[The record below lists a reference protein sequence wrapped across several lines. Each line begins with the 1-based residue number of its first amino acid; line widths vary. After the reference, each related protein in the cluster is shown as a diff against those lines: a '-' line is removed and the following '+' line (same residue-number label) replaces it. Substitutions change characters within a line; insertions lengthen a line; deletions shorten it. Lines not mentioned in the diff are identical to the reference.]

1 MVTANAPVTSA
12 ATPAAIPAPVETV
25 ESLGDKSFDA
35 ATAAQGLPT
44 QEQVAGATDDRPRD
58 PATGRFLPK
67 EEAATQ
73 TPEASVTPA
82 PIAPVT
88 PPVEPVRLE
97 QTPEWR
103 KAQAAYDRQI
113 AQLRAERDQER
124 QQRENFTAQQ
134 ALNAEI
140 ARGEAQLK
148 ADLIEREG
156 LPAELA
162 EKLVA
167 RQTAL
172 YRQEQA
178 VAARDAQL
186 LSHAKTQ
193 AAYIAA
199 QKFGLPD
206 ATTLLNYNFNSPAEL
221 ERAAQQLSAGVK
233 ESARVKALEAEV
245 ATLKQARVP
254 NGTDPSQKLDNGV
267 TMPGMGMSDQE
278 KLRRAA
284 DGTLDLS
291 IQETENILFKMGMS
305 PLR

>member
-35 ATAAQGLPT
+35 VAAAQGLPA
-44 QEQVAGATDDRPRD
+44 QEQVAGATDERPRD

-67 EEAATQ
+67 EEAATE

-82 PIAPVT
+82 PITPVT
-88 PPVEPVRLE
+88 PPAPRIEDSP
-97 QTPEWR
+97 QW
-103 KAQAAYDRQI
+103 KAMQAAKDREV
-113 AQLRAERDQER
+113 AQVRAELARER
-124 QQRENFTAQQ
+124 QQREQFTAQQ

-148 ADLIEREG
+148 ADLIERDG

-193 AAYIAA
+193 AAHIAA
-199 QKFGLPD
+199 QKYGLPD
-206 ATTLLNYNFNSPAEL
+206 ATMLLNFNFNSPAEL
-221 ERAAQQLSAGVK
+221 ERAAEQLSSGVK
-233 ESARVKALEAEV
+233 QAAEVKALKDEI
-245 ATLKQARVP
+245 ATLKQQRVP
-254 NGTDPSQKLDNGV
+254 DGKDPSQKLDNGV
-267 TMPGMGMSDQE
+267 TMPGMGISPQE
-278 KLRRAA
+278 AINRYAQGQEQYRNEAEKALRAK
-284 DGTLDLS
+284 GLL
-291 IQETENILFKMGMS
+291 
-305 PLR
+305 